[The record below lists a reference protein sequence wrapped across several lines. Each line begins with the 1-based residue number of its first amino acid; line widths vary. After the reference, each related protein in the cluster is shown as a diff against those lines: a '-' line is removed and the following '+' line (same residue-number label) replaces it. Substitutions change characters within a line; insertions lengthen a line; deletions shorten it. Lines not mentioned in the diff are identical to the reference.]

1 MRKITITRATGG
13 FVIEDSQATEP
24 IVVTRLVDAL
34 AVAADSLSNLE
45 YASSLIG
52 DVMILTPTGRA
63 SDSKSDQ
70 ENQ

>member
-24 IVVTRLVDAL
+24 IVFTRLVDAL

-63 SDSKSDQ
+63 SESESDQ

>member
-1 MRKITITRATGG
+1 MRKITITRAKGG
-13 FVIEDSQATEP
+13 FVIEGSQATDP

-63 SDSKSDQ
+63 SDSESDQ
-70 ENQ
+70 ENE

>member
-1 MRKITITRATGG
+1 MRKISITRARGG
-13 FVIEDSQATEP
+13 FVIEEDGATEP

-34 AVAADSLSNLE
+34 AEVAEVLSDHE

-63 SDSKSDQ
+63 PDL
-70 ENQ
+70 EP